1 MLGHGYH
8 IINASQPT
16 KGRADTK
23 RGDDARLSVLGFVG
37 TGTIT
42 AAMVE
47 GLRSSR
53 LDRSPVLLSP
63 RNDEV
68 ARRLAATY
76 ADIVIATDNQD
87 VIDRS
92 DIVILAVRPQ
102 QAEGV
107 LKALRLRSDQKVIS
121 LIAGLDHEKIAEC
134 TGAVSVCRAIPLPFI
149 AKGRGVT
156 PVFPPEPV
164 AIELFEALGGA
175 LPVPDIA
182 AFDTFAALSALMGSY
197 FGIAEIATHWARLQG
212 LPDEQSRPY
221 VAALFGNLGD
231 ILREHPTQLEQL
243 RIDHSTRGGLNEQMF
258 ADFQKQGGAAA
269 LMGALEGVL
278 DRIKGR

>member
-8 IINASQPT
+8 ILNASQPT
-16 KGRADTK
+16 KDQPDIK
-23 RGDDARLSVLGFVG
+23 RGEAARLSVLGFVG

-42 AAMVE
+42 AAMVD
-47 GLRSSR
+47 GIRSSR

-76 ADIVIATDNQD
+76 ADVVIATDNQD
-87 VIDRS
+87 VVDRS

-102 QAEGV
+102 QAEAV
-107 LKALRLRSDQKVIS
+107 LKDLRVRTDQKVIS
-121 LIAGLDHEKIAEC
+121 LIAGLDHKVIAEW
-134 TGAVSVCRAIPLPFI
+134 TGATSVCRAIPLPFI

-156 PVFPPEPV
+156 PVFPPEPAAV
-164 AIELFEALGGA
+164 ELFEALGGD

-182 AFDTFAALSALMGSY
+182 AFNTFAALSALMGSY
-197 FGIAEIATHWARLQG
+197 FGIAEIATYWARQQG

-231 ILREHPTQLEQL
+231 ILREHPMQLEQL

-258 ADFQKQGGAAA
+258 ADFQKQGGAEA
-269 LMGALEGVL
+269 LMAAMDGVL
-278 DRIKGR
+278 NRIRGR